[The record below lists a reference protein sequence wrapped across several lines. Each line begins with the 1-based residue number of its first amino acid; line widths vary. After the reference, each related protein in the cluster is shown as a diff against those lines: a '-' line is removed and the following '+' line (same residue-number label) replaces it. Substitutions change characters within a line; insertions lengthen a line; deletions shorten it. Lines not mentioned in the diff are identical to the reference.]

1 MGIACAF
8 GIPAIN
14 PKAPATNQ
22 LFNISVLP
30 LSDLVATGRH
40 DGRVIDRHVVVWT
53 APCRRAARSAP
64 MRENGAVN
72 LNQRRI
78 KYSSS

>member
-22 LFNISVLP
+22 LFNIRYSLCQISWLQVDMTAASP
-30 LSDLVATGRH
+30 TAMSSFRPRH
-40 DGRVIDRHVVVWT
+40 RAVERHG
-53 APCRRAARSAP
+53 ARPGERMAQS
-64 MRENGAVN
+64 
-72 LNQRRI
+72 I
-78 KYSSS
+78 